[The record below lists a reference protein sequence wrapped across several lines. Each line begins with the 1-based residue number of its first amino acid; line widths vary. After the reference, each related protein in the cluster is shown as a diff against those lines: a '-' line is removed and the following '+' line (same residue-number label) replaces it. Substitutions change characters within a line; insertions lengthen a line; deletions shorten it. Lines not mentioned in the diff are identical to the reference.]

1 MLEKLIQ
8 NNTTTKP
15 TEKMPD
21 ITMCPGT
28 NCPYKETC
36 YRYTAKPD
44 EYWQSYFMEAPIK
57 DGKCDMYWGD
67 NAEMIFK
74 QLKDITKKCTEN

>member
-1 MLEKLIQ
+1 MGNQ
-8 NNTTTKP
+8 GNNTTTKHTKP
-15 TEKMPD
+15 MPD

-74 QLKDITKKCTEN
+74 QLKEITKK